1 MKKSRS
7 RAQERRFWG
16 KIFTF
21 PSFIVVCL
29 FAFYPVLR
37 TLYLSFCEYNFG
49 FDASPVFIGVENY
62 VRMFSD
68 SKFLLALENTASYAV
83 IDFILMLVLSLAI
96 ALLLFFKGKH
106 TWFFRTAVFT
116 PIVVP
121 ISLTCILFSWMLSG
135 SFGIVNQFLSNTL
148 GMPQLAH
155 GWLTDE
161 KTAMI
166 WIVIVSVWNR
176 VGFPTILFLSGLQN
190 ISEDILEAAE
200 IDGATGFR
208 KIFRVILPNLRETYV
223 VVGMWIIMQALKVF
237 VEPMVLTA
245 GGPHNSTLVLYQYIY
260 NTAFSYWDMGYASA
274 MAFVLSGL
282 ILFFSLLNMKL
293 TSGKD

>member
-29 FAFYPVLR
+29 FAFYPVFR

-121 ISLTCILFSWMLSG
+121 ISLTCILFRNCQSVLVEHLGHATTRSW
-135 SFGIVNQFLSNTL
+135 
-148 GMPQLAH
+148 LADRRKDRH
-155 GWLTDE
+155 D
-161 KTAMI
+161 MDR
-166 WIVIVSVWNR
+166 NR
-176 VGFPTILFLSGLQN
+176 
-190 ISEDILEAAE
+190 
-200 IDGATGFR
+200 
-208 KIFRVILPNLRETYV
+208 
-223 VVGMWIIMQALKVF
+223 
-237 VEPMVLTA
+237 
-245 GGPHNSTLVLYQYIY
+245 
-260 NTAFSYWDMGYASA
+260 
-274 MAFVLSGL
+274 
-282 ILFFSLLNMKL
+282 
-293 TSGKD
+293 

>member
-1 MKKSRS
+1 
-7 RAQERRFWG
+7 
-16 KIFTF
+16 
-21 PSFIVVCL
+21 
-29 FAFYPVLR
+29 
-37 TLYLSFCEYNFG
+37 
-49 FDASPVFIGVENY
+49 
-62 VRMFSD
+62 MFSD